1 MTIEGEKDDITGPGQ
16 CRAALDLCTSI
27 PAYRK
32 YHFACPAVGHFGIF
46 NGSWFREQIVP
57 RISRFMEAHS

>member
-1 MTIEGEKDDITGPGQ
+1 MNIEGEKDDITGLGQ

-27 PAYRK
+27 PAHRK

-46 NGSWFREQIVP
+46 NGSRFRE
-57 RISRFMEAHS
+57 